1 MPALL
6 LAALRML
13 YTVLGLYDP
22 AELAIDAQLIP
33 SPHGFARP
41 RELFGAQPDAGRR
54 VTDSEPARHG
64 IRC

>member
-1 MPALL
+1 
-6 LAALRML
+6 ML

-33 SPHGFARP
+33 SHHGFAPAQNCFR
-41 RELFGAQPDAGRR
+41 RQPDAGRR
-54 VTDSEPARHG
+54 MTDSEPARHG